1 VRQCSSSWSADA
13 GKVDRSTLNEIDRKL
28 DRSIICRKE
37 KCKKDAGN
45 KSKTNLKS
53 KYAQDNKKLNVGSV

>member
-1 VRQCSSSWSADA
+1 M
-13 GKVDRSTLNEIDRKL
+13 RSIEIKL

-45 KSKTNLKS
+45 KYKTNLKS